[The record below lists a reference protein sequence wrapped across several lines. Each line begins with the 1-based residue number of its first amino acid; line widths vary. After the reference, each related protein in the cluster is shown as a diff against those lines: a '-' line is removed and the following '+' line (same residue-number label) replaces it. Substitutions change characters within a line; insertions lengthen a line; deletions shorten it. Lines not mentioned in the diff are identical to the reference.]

1 MNYVRNYFIGLGTEF
16 ILPSSIQD
24 IQAAIETSQVDI
36 VDEKDFEHPPK
47 ESASAPENLGQAEKP
62 IQG

>member
-1 MNYVRNYFIGLGTEF
+1 MGTKS
-16 ILPSSIQD
+16 ILPFSIQD

-36 VDEKDFEHPPK
+36 MDENDFEHPPK

>member
-1 MNYVRNYFIGLGTEF
+1 MGTEF

-36 VDEKDFEHPPK
+36 VDENDFEHPPK